1 MGSGSEVRLEI
12 PALETGFHGDACC
25 GERRDAAERRRRVLE
40 AARTL
45 FDERGVDAVSMYEVG
60 REAGVGQGTLYRRYE
75 HKGALCA
82 ALLHESAARFS
93 EEIRERLGKDRGPA
107 LAQLEYLLSRLAGF
121 NEENASLLG
130 AIRDAA
136 GGGRRPEVY
145 RNPFYRWLK
154 ETVAILLGW
163 AVEEGEIPALD
174 VEYAADAVLAPLNI
188 DLYLFQR
195 RELGMSP
202 ERITRSLNR
211 LVLDGLRGPER
222 GEKQTKFAR

>member
-1 MGSGSEVRLEI
+1 MDGEARARREI
-12 PALETGFHGDACC
+12 PVFEAELWGDVCC
-25 GERRDAAERRRRVLE
+25 GERRDAAERRLRVLD
-40 AARTL
+40 AARAL

-75 HKGALCA
+75 HKGALCR

-93 EEIRERLGKDRGPA
+93 DEVRGHLEKDRGPA
-107 LAQLEYLLSRLAGF
+107 LAQLEYFLSRLARF
-121 NEENASLLG
+121 NEENAPLLG

-154 ETVAILLGW
+154 GTVSVLLER
-163 AVEEGEIPALD
+163 AVGEGEIPPLD
-174 VEYAADAVLAPLNI
+174 VEYASDAILAPLNI

-195 RELGMSP
+195 RELGMEPGRMAS
-202 ERITRSLNR
+202 SLSQF
-211 LVLDGLRGPER
+211 VLGGLRGIDPES
-222 GEKQTKFAR
+222 GTF